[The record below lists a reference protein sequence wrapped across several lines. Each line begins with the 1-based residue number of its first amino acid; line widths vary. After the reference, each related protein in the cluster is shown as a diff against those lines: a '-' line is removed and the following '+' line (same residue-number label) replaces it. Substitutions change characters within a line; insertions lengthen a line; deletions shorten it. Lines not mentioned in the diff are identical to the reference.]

1 MGESWMEELVAV
13 LRDINQ
19 NLVRI
24 GGVLVVLVIVLVLKD
39 TNGNEA
45 LRSIK
50 DKLEEIA
57 RAIRKF

>member
-1 MGESWMEELVAV
+1 MEELVAV